1 MVGRTF
7 ATYLSRNFTKS
18 ILMVFGLLF
27 AIIYLSDFVEL
38 LRRSGDAK
46 GATTAGVAFLSLL
59 RVPTITEQIFPFS
72 VLFGAMFAFLNLTRK
87 LELVVARAAG
97 LSVWQFILPPLGVAL
112 VLGIVTTTV
121 YNPVA
126 AISKQRAERLET
138 RMFGKTGSEQVD
150 TAFWIQQDGV
160 DGQTILRADRASD
173 GGAVLSGITAF
184 VYDRDGS
191 FMERVEAEHGELHA
205 GYWTLDDAKV
215 MAPGEPPRDVKTEI
229 VATNIT
235 PEQVQQKFTAPDSV
249 PFWSLPQIR
258 DSTEKAGLNAVGLRA
273 AIPEAPGPSAAVHGH
288 DPGGGGVFLKI
299 LPLWWDRPHGGGW
312 SGGGLRALRR
322 DEARRRSRRRRPPE
336 CPRGG
341 VVSRPSWGACWA
353 RSLCCIRRMAD
364 GAAFW
369 PRRV

>member
-7 ATYLSRNFTKS
+7 AYYLVRNFTKS

-46 GATTAGVAFLSLL
+46 GATTTGVAFLSLL

-112 VLGIVTTTV
+112 VLGIVTTTI

-126 AISKQRAERLET
+126 AVSKQRAERLET

-150 TAFWIQQDGV
+150 TAFWLQQDGI

-173 GGAVLSGITAF
+173 GGSVLSGITAF
-184 VYDRDGS
+184 VYDRDGT
-191 FMERVEAEHGELHA
+191 FMERVEAEHGELHE
-205 GYWTLDDAKV
+205 GYWALDDARV
-215 MAPGEPPRDVKTEI
+215 LQPGEAPREVSTEL
-229 VATNIT
+229 VASNIT

-249 PFWSLPQIR
+249 PFWRLPEIR
-258 DSTEKAGLNAVGLRA
+258 DTTERAGLNAVGYDLQYQKLLARPLLFMAMILVAAAFSLRFFRF
-273 AIPEAPGPSAAVHGH
+273 
-288 DPGGGGVFLKI
+288 GGIARMVAGGVAAGFVLYVATK
-299 LPLWWDRPHGGGW
+299 LVGDLGGAGLLSAPVAAW
-312 SGGGLRALRR
+312 SPAVVGSMLGSLALLYQ
-322 DEARRRSRRRRPPE
+322 E
-336 CPRGG
+336 
-341 VVSRPSWGACWA
+341 
-353 RSLCCIRRMAD
+353 D
-364 GAAFW
+364 G
-369 PRRV
+369 